1 MRIKF
6 CCITPNFPCKSGWKT
21 PLKEQLLYLQ
31 LEKLKMLLRTF
42 WHWLKFPVPLWVN
55 ITGACGGRSSDT
67 QGLSY
72 TAE

>member
-1 MRIKF
+1 M
-6 CCITPNFPCKSGWKT
+6 
-21 PLKEQLLYLQ
+21 KEQLLYLQ